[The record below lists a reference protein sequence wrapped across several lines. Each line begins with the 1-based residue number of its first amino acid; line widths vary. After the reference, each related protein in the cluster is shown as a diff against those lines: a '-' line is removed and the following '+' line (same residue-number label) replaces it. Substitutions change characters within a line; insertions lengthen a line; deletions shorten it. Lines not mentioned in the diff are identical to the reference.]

1 MDKSDIAIP
10 QTRRRRAVGT
20 VLCLCLALV
29 TALGLPFFFSVNTT
43 LFAYSNSVLS
53 VLVFVGTYFLFRAAL
68 RTANTRLTVISAAVG
83 LLFALFLYMGNSIL
97 TVDNADIYSLRALLK
112 VLSGMPFFAAA
123 VMLLLDRFPALQ
135 SIVAGKSTRPFRPC
149 RTYFITWAVIFL
161 AWIPMWIASYPGAN
175 CYDSANQL
183 YQYANGTV
191 YTAHPMIHTYLVG
204 FFAETVGG
212 KWLGSRVTGFAF
224 YSIFQMLCMSA
235 AYSAVCCYLR
245 RRSSSPMLWGV
256 ALAFFAL
263 MPSNPLMACLST
275 KDSLFA
281 AVFALM
287 VMQFCRIAENDTVVY
302 GIKFDIAFVLS
313 AFGQMIFRNQGKYIF
328 VLVMLFT
335 VIGFRKRRKR
345 LLILFACTMAL
356 YALYAGPVTKLCHAM
371 DAGVGIREMMS
382 VPCVQLSRAKLRDVD
397 ELTAEEHQ
405 LIAEYVP
412 DYAYYDTV
420 PGISD
425 NIKATFNT
433 AKFKE
438 SPMNFIKLWVKVGIK
453 SPRAYID
460 AWARLS
466 IGLWYPDMNY
476 PDNGAFHTYW
486 EVDST
491 CDKWEYPLGYEKAEP
506 PEGAQLLTEYC
517 QDIKYGYS
525 YQKIPVVSQ
534 LFSSAM
540 PFWLLILCFAVC
552 LYHRKYRYLV
562 PGAASLALWLTEL
575 LGPVVLYR
583 YVYPLMVATPVLI
596 GALLTSAR
604 NGIPET
610 KTETAGAEAPASI
623 ESAADTE
630 TADAD
635 TADTEAPADNKETDS
650 DAKS

>member
-1 MDKSDIAIP
+1 MDKSDITFS
-10 QTRRRRAVGT
+10 QTHRSRAVGT
-20 VLCLCLALV
+20 ALCLCLALV
-29 TALGLPFFFSVNTT
+29 TAIGLPFFFSVNTA

-53 VLVFVGTYFLFRAAL
+53 VLVFIGAYFLFCAAL
-68 RTANTRLTVISAAVG
+68 RVANARLTVISAAVG

-135 SIVAGKSTRPFRPC
+135 SIVAGKSTRPFHPY

-245 RRSSSPMLWGV
+245 RRSSSPALWGV

-335 VIGFRKRRKR
+335 VIGFRQRRKR

-397 ELTAEEHQ
+397 ELTEEEHQ

-438 SPMNFIKLWVKVGIK
+438 SSMDFIKLWVKVGIK

-486 EVDST
+486 EIDST

-540 PFWLLILCFAVC
+540 PFWLLILYFAVC
-552 LYHRKYRYLV
+552 LYHRKYKYLV

-583 YVYPLMVATPVLI
+583 YVYPLVVATPVLI

-604 NGIPET
+604 NGTVET
-610 KTETAGAEAPASI
+610 ETETETGTAGAEAPASI
-623 ESAADTE
+623 ESDADTE
-630 TADAD
+630 

-650 DAKS
+650 NAKS